1 MQILTTFKRVFVQ
14 ISKQNEK
21 PSSKLEILPLLILLI
36 LFIQATSKLYFSRDT
51 FILFEGNPSCE
62 KHWIYIFP
70 WIDTEEWWGK
80 HLTNRFFMKLFR
92 KKGNVI
98 SYFVHGLAKLIF
110 SGWPNGFFSAPIS
123 YVTFSLFTVTSLTV
137 KSLLSKI

>member
-1 MQILTTFKRVFVQ
+1 MQILTTFKQVFVQ

-21 PSSKLEILPLLILLI
+21 PSSKLEMLPLLILLI
-36 LFIQATSKLYFSRDT
+36 LFIQATSKLYSSRDT
-51 FILFEGNPSCE
+51 FKLFEGNPSCE

-80 HLTNRFFMKLFR
+80 RLTNKFFRKLFR
-92 KKGNVI
+92 KKRNVI
-98 SYFVHGLAKLIF
+98 SYFAHGLSKLIF
-110 SGWPNGFFSAPIS
+110 SGRPNDFFSAPVS